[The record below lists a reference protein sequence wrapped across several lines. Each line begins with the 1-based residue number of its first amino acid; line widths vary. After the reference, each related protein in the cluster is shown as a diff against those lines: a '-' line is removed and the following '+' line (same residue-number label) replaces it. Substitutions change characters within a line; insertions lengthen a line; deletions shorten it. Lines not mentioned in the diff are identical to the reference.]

1 MAKTNELISESEA
14 CYQFL
19 PKLSEDYAFD
29 VIRMEN
35 LIAVYNNEAKPIK
48 TIIHTLKKALN
59 DYPKTSSKEMAIRRF
74 DDEYYFLAWEQKKYN
89 DPRYNEINQH
99 ETANANPEP
108 FLLQP
113 ETANGTGI
121 LLVHG
126 LLARP
131 AEVRG
136 YGEFLCKQGYVV
148 LGPRLEG
155 HGTSPHALRD
165 QTWEDWYDSIFRC
178 LQILKQHC
186 EKIVLIGFSSGGALT
201 LNLAAENHPEVK
213 AVVAISVPIKF
224 INRTFMLVPLL
235 HGTNKLVKWVSSF
248 EGVKPFIENVPE
260 HPGINY
266 RNMPVRSM
274 YELRRLI
281 QTLDKVLPQVQIPAL
296 IIHADQDPVVAVES
310 AKTIIE
316 ELGSEN
322 KQLKIVNANH
332 HGILKDNS
340 GDTWAIIDQFLK
352 QLGAPSFNTET
363 SLSSSNNLVKLQDYR

>member
-1 MAKTNELISESEA
+1 
-14 CYQFL
+14 
-19 PKLSEDYAFD
+19 
-29 VIRMEN
+29 
-35 LIAVYNNEAKPIK
+35 
-48 TIIHTLKKALN
+48 
-59 DYPKTSSKEMAIRRF
+59 
-74 DDEYYFLAWEQKKYN
+74 
-89 DPRYNEINQH
+89 
-99 ETANANPEP
+99 
-108 FLLQP
+108 
-113 ETANGTGI
+113 
-121 LLVHG
+121 
-126 LLARP
+126 
-131 AEVRG
+131 
-136 YGEFLCKQGYVV
+136 
-148 LGPRLEG
+148 
-155 HGTSPHALRD
+155 
-165 QTWEDWYDSIFRC
+165 
-178 LQILKQHC
+178 
-186 EKIVLIGFSSGGALT
+186 
-201 LNLAAENHPEVK
+201 
-213 AVVAISVPIKF
+213 
-224 INRTFMLVPLL
+224 MLVPLL

-260 HPGINY
+260 HPDINY

-352 QLGAPSFNTET
+352 QLGTPSFNTET